1 MMKPLSF
8 VVMVLLAPLLAFAAP
23 VSTPMSA
30 GHLFAACN
38 ESTTNDF
45 ARGFCDGAI
54 DALYGSIQ
62 DWCVPASVTHSEV
75 KTHVKKEL
83 LKSSLS
89 PSISASDFVNR
100 SVQKKWPCP

>member
-1 MMKPLSF
+1 MRNRSF
-8 VVMVLLAPLLAFAAP
+8 VVMGLLAPLLAFAAP

-38 ESTTNDF
+38 ESTANDY
-45 ARGFCDGAI
+45 AKGFCDGAI
-54 DALYGSIQ
+54 DALYGSVQ

-75 KTHVKKEL
+75 KAYVKNEL
-83 LKSSLS
+83 LKSSPS

-100 SVQKKWPCP
+100 SVQKRWPCP